1 MSAPAPRIAPDIEG
15 APTVSVVM
23 ASYNGA
29 ALIGETIA
37 SLQAQ
42 TLADFECVIVDDCST
57 DDTRALLRAITDP
70 RFIVIES
77 PENEGPV
84 KARNRAFA
92 VARGRYIAALDQ
104 DDLCAPDRFAQQVAY
119 LDAHPDTVLL
129 ATAASLL
136 EGGAIRDAR
145 LPVVTSPRLIE
156 WMLWILN
163 PLVWSSMMIRGD
175 AARQLEPFTRPE
187 RRYAEDFDLYH
198 RLARLGRISRLDA
211 PLLIYRSH
219 SGGASQ
225 RYTETMY
232 ANAGAVLTERHAD
245 LFAETT
251 SLRTALLVKHV
262 MAQQP
267 VPDRTTL
274 ALLGDTLAEL
284 QQHFLGQYAVTDE
297 DVRLIRWETARLWAR
312 IHRVGLR
319 SGALALSDAVAVRPD
334 HMGLGYAG
342 INDLVLSRLIGSARS
357 ARRRYG

>member
-1 MSAPAPRIAPDIEG
+1 MT

-37 SLQAQ
+37 SLKAQ
-42 TLADFECVIVDDCST
+42 TLADFECVIVDDRST
-57 DDTRALLRAITDP
+57 DDTRTLLRAIDDP
-70 RFIVIES
+70 RFVVIES

-104 DDLCAPDRFAQQVAY
+104 DDLCTPDRFARQVGY
-119 LDAHPDTVLL
+119 LDANPDTVLL
-129 ATAASLL
+129 ATAAALL
-136 EGGAIRDAR
+136 EGGAVRQAR
-145 LPVVTSPRLIE
+145 LPSVTAPRFIE

-163 PLVWSSMMIRGD
+163 PIVWSSVMLRAD
-175 AARQLEPFTRPE
+175 VARRLDPFTRPE

-198 RLARLGRISRLDA
+198 RMAPHGRIARLDT

-232 ANAGAVLTERHAD
+232 ASAGAVLAERHAA
-245 LFAETT
+245 LFGESAAA
-251 SLRTALLVKHV
+251 RAGLLVRHV

-267 VPDRTTL
+267 VPDRPTL
-274 ALLGDTLAEL
+274 ALLGDTLTTL
-284 QQHFLGQYAVTDE
+284 QQHFLATHPATQE
-297 DVRLIRWETARLWAR
+297 EVRLIRWETARLWAR
-312 IHRVGLR
+312 VHRAGLR
-319 SGALALSDAVAVRPD
+319 SGAIALSDAVAVRPD
-334 HMGLGYAG
+334 HLGLGYASL
-342 INDLVLSRLIGSARS
+342 NELVMSRLIGTTRS
-357 ARRRYG
+357 AMRRRA